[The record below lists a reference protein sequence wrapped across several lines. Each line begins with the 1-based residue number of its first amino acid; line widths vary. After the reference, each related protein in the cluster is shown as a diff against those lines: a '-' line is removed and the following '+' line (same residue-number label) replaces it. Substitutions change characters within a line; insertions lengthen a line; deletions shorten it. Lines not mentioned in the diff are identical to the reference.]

1 MGITKADKRSLA
13 DKLDAEG
20 FIGITY
26 SKPENRVIPTVILS
40 NTDKSWL
47 NRVQIKWGG
56 KIGRSEKRT
65 DKRRESWQWHI
76 HGQKLLEVLAMVK
89 PYLEIK
95 KESAELCIE
104 LQRRI
109 IRRAGRDRSGRLTR
123 EERRIRWKLYQ
134 KCRQLTKRG
143 PRVQQLPFEMPEPQ
157 LSFLRELDN

>member
-1 MGITKADKRSLA
+1 MGITEADKRSLA

-26 SKPENRVIPTVILS
+26 SKSEDRAIPTVILS

-47 NRVQIKWGG
+47 DRVQLLWGG
-56 KIGRSEKRT
+56 KVSQKANRN
-65 DKRRESWQWHI
+65 DKWRECWQWHI
-76 HGQKLLEVLAMVK
+76 HGEKLLEVLAMVN

-95 KESAELCIE
+95 KESAELCME

-123 EERRIRWKLYQ
+123 EERRIRWKLYL
-134 KCRQLTKRG
+134 KCRQLTATG
-143 PRVQQLPFEMPEPQ
+143 PKARQLPLEMPEPQ
-157 LSFLRELDN
+157 LSFLGELDN